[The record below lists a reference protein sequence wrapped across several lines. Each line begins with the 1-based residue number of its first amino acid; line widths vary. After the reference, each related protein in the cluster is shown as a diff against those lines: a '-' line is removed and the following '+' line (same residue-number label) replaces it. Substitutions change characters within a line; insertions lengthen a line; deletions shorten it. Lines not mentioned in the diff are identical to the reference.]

1 MVRAATAPTTPP
13 RLVQLGRRT
22 EVPPELACPEPK
34 PACELIAPAI
44 ATPEPCVFQS
54 VWGQVDFAILM
65 FDLSRPER
73 RLMWHNDAA
82 TALLESLAPHLQSRE
97 LLPLLVPEPDKLGC
111 GPRTQRL
118 LELRLGPVVLGYSI
132 YRTSESH
139 LVVLLRD
146 ITEQLRMTSIAES
159 ANLMEN
165 IGYVFGGIRHE
176 LGNPINTIK
185 MTLSVMQRQLLELSA
200 AQLADYLQRVLEE
213 VSRVEYLLTTLKGFT
228 LYETPELRE
237 VSLASVL
244 ERFAHI
250 ISLDLRRRAIS
261 LEMPALD
268 PALTVLIDTRCLH
281 QVLLNLVTNAAD
293 ALHGRPHPRIVI
305 AARAHTNQVELSV
318 ADNGLGIP
326 VAQQQH
332 LFHPFWTTKPHGTGL
347 GLVIVKK
354 MLTSMGASI
363 EITSEES
370 LGTTVTLQL
379 QRAATAEELGRP
391 GAAQEPSR

>member
-1 MVRAATAPTTPP
+1 M
-13 RLVQLGRRT
+13 
-22 EVPPELACPEPK
+22 PPELACPEPK
-34 PACELIAPAI
+34 PACELIVPAI
-44 ATPEPCVFQS
+44 AAPEPCVFQS
-54 VWGQVDFAILM
+54 VWSQVDFAILL
-65 FDLSRPER
+65 FDLSQPER
-73 RLMWHNDAA
+73 RLMWQNDAA
-82 TALLESLAPHLQSRE
+82 TALLESLEPHLQRRE
-97 LLPLLVPEPDKLGC
+97 LLPLLVTEPDKLTC
-111 GPRTQRL
+111 APRTQRL
-118 LELRLGPVVLGYSI
+118 LELRLGPVVLGYSL
-132 YRTSESH
+132 YRTSEAH

-185 MTLSVMQRQLLELSA
+185 MTLSVMQRQLPELSA

-244 ERFAHI
+244 EPFAHI
-250 ISLDLRRRAIS
+250 VALDLRRRSIS
-261 LEMPALD
+261 LEVPPID
-268 PALTVLIDTRCLH
+268 PDLIVQIDTRCLH

-293 ALHGRPHPRIVI
+293 ALQGRQQPRIVM
-305 AARAHTNQVELSV
+305 AARVHANQVELSV
-318 ADNGLGIP
+318 SDNGSGIP
-326 VAQQQH
+326 AAQQQH

-379 QRAATAEELGRP
+379 QRAAAAEELGHL

>member
-1 MVRAATAPTTPP
+1 M
-13 RLVQLGRRT
+13 
-22 EVPPELACPEPK
+22 PPELACPELK
-34 PACELIAPAI
+34 PACELIVPAI
-44 ATPEPCVFQS
+44 TAPEPCVFQS
-54 VWGQVDFAILM
+54 VWSQVDFAILM
-65 FDLSRPER
+65 FDLSLPER
-73 RLMWHNDAA
+73 RVMWQNDAA
-82 TALLESLAPHLQSRE
+82 TALLESLAPHLQHRE
-97 LLPLLVPEPDKLGC
+97 LLSLLVPEPDKLTC
-111 GPRTQRL
+111 APRTQRL
-118 LELRLGPVVLGYSI
+118 LELRVGPVVLGYSL
-132 YRTSESH
+132 YRTSEAH

-185 MTLSVMQRQLLELSA
+185 MTLSVMQRQLPELSA
-200 AQLADYLQRVLEE
+200 AQLADYMQRVLEE

-250 ISLDLRRRAIS
+250 VSLDLRRRSIA
-261 LEMPALD
+261 LEVPPID
-268 PALTVLIDTRCLH
+268 PGLTVLIDTRCLH

-293 ALHGRPHPRIVI
+293 ALQSRQQPRIVM
-305 AARAHTNQVELSV
+305 AARVHGNQVELRVS
-318 ADNGLGIP
+318 DNGSGIP
-326 VAQQQH
+326 AAQQQH

-379 QRAATAEELGRP
+379 QRAAAAEELGHL
-391 GAAQEPSR
+391 GAAQEPSQ